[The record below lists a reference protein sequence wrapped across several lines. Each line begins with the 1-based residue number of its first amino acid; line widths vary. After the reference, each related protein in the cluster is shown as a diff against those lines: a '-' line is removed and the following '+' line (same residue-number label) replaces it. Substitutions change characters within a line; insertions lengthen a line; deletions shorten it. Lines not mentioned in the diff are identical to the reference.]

1 MEFATI
7 HRLRCP
13 GVPNATCV
21 VVRCRFFK
29 RCGLIAVPEKILQGC
44 RPGTQATPVKVFMS

>member
-29 RCGLIAVPEKILQGC
+29 RCGLIAVDFEAKPTAG
-44 RPGTQATPVKVFMS
+44 